1 MHTQVLFII
10 FLLYS
15 LLLILL
21 GFLTSGKSSNEIFFS
36 AGKSSPWL
44 VVSYGMIGASLSGIT
59 FLSVPGNVI
68 HTNFSYMVMVF
79 GYFFGYLAISYLL
92 LPLYYSLH
100 LTSIYSYLE
109 KRFGYYSHKTGSAFF
124 LLSRV
129 IGASFRMYI
138 VVSILQIFIFD
149 AWGIP
154 FWLTVFIFVLLIW
167 AYTNKGGIKTVVWTD
182 TLQTTFML
190 IAVAITIILISRTL
204 HHSIPELWSLMRS
217 KGYTKMFYFTEW
229 KDSKYFLKMFFSGVF
244 IALAMTGLDQDMM
257 QKNLTIRR
265 LKDAQKNMMML
276 GAFLIP
282 INFVFLFLGGVLY
295 VYAAEQHFL
304 LPTDSDQVF
313 SAVAMH
319 LGIFPEIIFFIGLIA
334 AAYSSADSALTA
346 LTTSF
351 SIDILNLPASGKPEK
366 QQEKIRKGVHIGIS
380 SIIIFVIIIF
390 NTIKDE
396 AIITSLFKIAG
407 YTYGPLLG
415 LYSFGL
421 LSKWKVRDSYVPF
434 IAIASPILTYAV
446 KIWVEHFVT
455 DFHFGFELLIVN
467 ALITFSAL
475 FLFRQKGIAMTSK
488 E

>member
-1 MHTQVLFII
+1 MHAQLLFVI
-10 FLLYS
+10 FLSYS
-15 LLLILL
+15 ALLILL
-21 GFLTSGKSSNEIFFS
+21 GLLVSRRSSNEVFFS
-36 AGKSSPWL
+36 AGKTSPWF

-59 FLSVPGNVI
+59 FLSVPGNVA
-68 HTNFSYMVMVF
+68 HSNFSYMVMVF
-79 GYFFGYLAISYLL
+79 GYFFGYLAIAYIL
-92 LPLYYSLH
+92 LPLYYRLNV
-100 LTSIYSYLE
+100 TSIYSYLGE
-109 KRFGYYSHKTGSAFF
+109 RFGFYSHKTGSAFF

-149 AWGIP
+149 TWGIP
-154 FWLTVFIFVLLIW
+154 FWLTVIIFVLLIW

-190 IAVAITIILISRTL
+190 AAVVVTIVLIGRIMHRSL
-204 HHSIPELWSLMRS
+204 PELWTMMRAG
-217 KGYTKMFYFTEW
+217 GYTKMFYFTEW
-229 KDSKYFLKMFFSGVF
+229 KDAKYFLKMFFSGAF

-257 QKNLTIRR
+257 QKNLTIKSLR
-265 LKDAQKNMMML
+265 DAQKNILSL

-295 VYAAEQHFL
+295 VYADAQHFP
-304 LPTDSDQVF
+304 LPSDSDQVF
-313 SAVAMH
+313 SAIAMH
-319 LGIFPEIIFFIGLIA
+319 LGLIPEVIFFIGLIA

-351 SIDILNLPASGKPEK
+351 SIDILDIPHSGKSEK
-366 QQEKIRKGVHIGIS
+366 EQEKIRKRVHIAIS
-380 SIIIFVIIIF
+380 IVIVLVIIIF

-421 LSKWKVRDSYVPF
+421 VSKWKVRDRYVPY
-434 IAIASPILTYAV
+434 IAILSPLLTYGI
-446 KIWVEHFVT
+446 KIWGEHFVEG
-455 DFHFGFELLIVN
+455 FHFGFELLIVN
-467 ALITFSAL
+467 ALITFLAL
-475 FLFRQKGIAMTSK
+475 FLFRI